1 MGWSPWATDGIVACG
16 SGTSGSHRGAN
27 PRENRGPAQSYFLAC
42 DRASLEDRLL
52 NIGFSVFGLFALF
65 VLGGVYAVVASTIA
79 RRYGARRLGGTWPIA
94 SVGIAVVGAL
104 RTLGF
109 QRNAGVDPARI
120 SVPGLYTL
128 LATAMLIT
136 LSVPTLFLWRRR
148 AKGLATGVVRAALIG
163 TGGTVA
169 GLVLTV
175 LIALVLDLLNVPFI
189 PIR

>member
-1 MGWSPWATDGIVACG
+1 
-16 SGTSGSHRGAN
+16 
-27 PRENRGPAQSYFLAC
+27 
-42 DRASLEDRLL
+42 
-52 NIGFSVFGLFALF
+52 
-65 VLGGVYAVVASTIA
+65 
-79 RRYGARRLGGTWPIA
+79 
-94 SVGIAVVGAL
+94 
-104 RTLGF
+104 
-109 QRNAGVDPARI
+109 
-120 SVPGLYTL
+120 
-128 LATAMLIT
+128 MLVT